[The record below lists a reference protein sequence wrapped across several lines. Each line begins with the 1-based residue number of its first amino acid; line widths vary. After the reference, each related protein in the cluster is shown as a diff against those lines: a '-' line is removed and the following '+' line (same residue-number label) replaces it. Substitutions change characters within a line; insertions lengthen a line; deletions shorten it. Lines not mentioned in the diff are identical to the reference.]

1 MYTAVDRDGHKSS
14 YDKDEMNWLQFTVI
28 VFVNAWIS
36 VSVSKRKRTD
46 SVKFTKATIK
56 EWVN

>member
-28 VFVNAWIS
+28 VFVNAWIL
-36 VSVSKRKRTD
+36 VSVKDRFCQVYKS
-46 SVKFTKATIK
+46 
-56 EWVN
+56 NN